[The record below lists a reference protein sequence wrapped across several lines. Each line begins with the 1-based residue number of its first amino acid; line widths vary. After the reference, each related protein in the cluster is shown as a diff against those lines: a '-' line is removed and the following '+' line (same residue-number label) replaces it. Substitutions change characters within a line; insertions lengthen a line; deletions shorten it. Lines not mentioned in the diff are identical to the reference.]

1 MKKEETEMTI
11 VGQQTEE
18 TKALAVNTSSFAIM
32 NSELSFK
39 DIITENL
46 GGSAFSVYDLDTIKV
61 PTAGGT
67 NWEIPTLEGSESAK
81 TLEGVIVGKRTVRSF
96 FNKPFD
102 GSGEPPLCASQ
113 DGEIGYG
120 DPLEKG
126 VSERRACAS
135 CPMNQWG
142 SDPKGGKGKACTEKM
157 MLFMLRETEMLP
169 SVVVVPP
176 SSLKVMSKYFLR
188 LAGKGRVYHS
198 VITSLALAKVKNA
211 TGIAYAEVV
220 PSVAGELSAQ
230 ECAATKS
237 YHESLS
243 NLFATMEVPEEV
255 LAE

>member
-1 MKKEETEMTI
+1 MSEKKINET
-11 VGQQTEE
+11 TEPTTTE
-18 TKALAVNTSSFAIM
+18 TALAVSTSSFAIM

-46 GGSAFSVYDLDTIKV
+46 GGSAFSVFDLDTIKV

-67 NWEIPTLEGSESAK
+67 SWEIPTLEGTESTK

-126 VSERRACAS
+126 MSERRACS
-135 CPMNQWG
+135 NCPMNQWG
-142 SDPKGGKGKACTEKM
+142 SDPKGGKGKACTEKL
-157 MLFMLRETEMLP
+157 MLFVLRETEMLP
-169 SVVVVPP
+169 SVVVIPP

-230 ECAATKS
+230 ESAATRS

-243 NLFATMEVPEEV
+243 SLFATMEVPEEV
-255 LAE
+255 LSE